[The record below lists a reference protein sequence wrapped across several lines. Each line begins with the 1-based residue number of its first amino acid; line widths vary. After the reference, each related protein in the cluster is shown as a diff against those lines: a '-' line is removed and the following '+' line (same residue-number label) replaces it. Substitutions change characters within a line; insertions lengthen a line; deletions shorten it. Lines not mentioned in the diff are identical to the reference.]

1 MVSLQLTRMLSAEHS
16 AARQQGSKT
25 AGLHGSAAARQ
36 HNIDSRYKI
45 AAINQNDCP
54 SGWSNLI
61 DAEACRVAALALGK
75 IAHPNDAVFI
85 NRDNQHRPNGC
96 FLWFSGSVHFNT
108 LTDSAP
114 TGPTRGTAICE
125 VPMSLALARL
135 RSFPPKGCS
144 EAIRHSPKAFHHAA
158 HLLGLKRSDALPLY
172 DKPYCRHMHS
182 IVTTNGSHA
191 LYHPVLKSMHSEA
204 MRRLGNA
211 TAWLQHERRSCL
223 EDERP
228 EELLRIVDALPS
240 RFTVARAQSQW
251 GI

>member
-108 LTDSAP
+108 LTPTQHRLGRPVGQPYARFRCRWHWRGCAP
-114 TGPTRGTAICE
+114 SRQKDVVRPYATR
-125 VPMSLALARL
+125 
-135 RSFPPKGCS
+135 
-144 EAIRHSPKAFHHAA
+144 
-158 HLLGLKRSDALPLY
+158 LKRS
-172 DKPYCRHMHS
+172 
-182 IVTTNGSHA
+182 TT
-191 LYHPVLKSMHSEA
+191 
-204 MRRLGNA
+204 
-211 TAWLQHERRSCL
+211 
-223 EDERP
+223 
-228 EELLRIVDALPS
+228 LRTCS
-240 RFTVARAQSQW
+240 
-251 GI
+251 G